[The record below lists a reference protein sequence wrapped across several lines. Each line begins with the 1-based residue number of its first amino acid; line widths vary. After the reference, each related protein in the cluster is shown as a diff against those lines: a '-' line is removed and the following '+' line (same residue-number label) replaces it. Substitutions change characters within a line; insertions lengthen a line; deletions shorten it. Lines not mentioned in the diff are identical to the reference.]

1 MTEEVI
7 NENENLEEGEVVELE
22 EAQPDPEEAVDDS
35 ELEQVEEPEQVANAS
50 EEDELAGYSDKVQK
64 RINSLTRRLRE
75 AERASE
81 SAYNLANTLKQ
92 ENQSLKETATK
103 SNESLYSEAET
114 RLQSQRTQAQAALK
128 QAMMDQDYD
137 KVAKAQ
143 DILAR
148 LAVEESKVKDG
159 KISLEQTK
167 NEQPVSLQEAQP
179 VVQNAPP
186 EPDPKAPSWAEKN
199 QWFGEDKVLTM
210 AAFGIHEEL
219 VDEGF
224 DPSSDEYY
232 TEVDNRL
239 KAEFPHKLGQKQETV
254 QKPQQKVASAARNT
268 QASGGKRKVKL
279 SPSEVQM
286 AKKLNV
292 PLSEYAKFVKR

>member
-186 EPDPKAPSWAEKN
+186 EPDPKAQSWAEKN

>member
-1 MTEEVI
+1 
-7 NENENLEEGEVVELE
+7 
-22 EAQPDPEEAVDDS
+22 
-35 ELEQVEEPEQVANAS
+35 
-50 EEDELAGYSDKVQK
+50 
-64 RINSLTRRLRE
+64 
-75 AERASE
+75 
-81 SAYNLANTLKQ
+81 
-92 ENQSLKETATK
+92 
-103 SNESLYSEAET
+103 
-114 RLQSQRTQAQAALK
+114 
-128 QAMMDQDYD
+128 MMDQDYD

-167 NEQPVSLQEAQP
+167 NEQPVSVQEAEP

-186 EPDPKAPSWAEKN
+186 EPDPKAQSWAEKN

>member
-92 ENQSLKETATK
+92 ENQSLKETANK

-186 EPDPKAPSWAEKN
+186 EPDPKAQSWAEKN

>member
-1 MTEEVI
+1 MTEEVV
-7 NENENLEEGEVVELE
+7 NENENIEDGEVVELE
-22 EAQPDPEEAVDDS
+22 EAQPEPEEAVVDS
-35 ELEQVEEPEQVANAS
+35 EPEQVEEPEQEANAS

-81 SAYNLANTLKQ
+81 SAYNLASTLKQ
-92 ENQSLKETATK
+92 ENQSLKESATK

-167 NEQPVSLQEAQP
+167 NEQPVSVQEAEP

-186 EPDPKAPSWAEKN
+186 EPDPKAQSWAEKN

>member
-186 EPDPKAPSWAEKN
+186 EPDPKAQSWAEKN

-232 TEVDNRL
+232 TEVDTRL